1 MTTKLEILE
10 MGLRLWRVDP
20 AYVTTRRIET
30 ELNMSHGTVQY
41 HFGGIAALKNAI
53 AYHAVKQGES
63 KVIVNLITSK
73 HPSIADLTEAERLEH
88 FRLAH

>member
-20 AYVTTRRIET
+20 AYVTTRRIEN
-30 ELNMSHGTVQY
+30 ELNMAHGTVRY
-41 HFGGIAALKNAI
+41 HFGGIVSLKNAI

-73 HPSIADLTEAERLEH
+73 HPAVSGLSEAERMEH

>member
-1 MTTKLEILE
+1 MSTKLKILE

-20 AYVTTRRIET
+20 SYVTTRRIEN
-30 ELNMSHGTVQY
+30 ELEMSHGTVQY
-41 HFGGIAALKNAI
+41 HFGGLTSLKNAI

-63 KVIVNLITSK
+63 RVIVHLITSK
-73 HPSIADLTEAERLEH
+73 HPAVADLTEAERLEH